1 MQITERSDR
10 GEGDPHSAK
19 PRQCVDQAA
28 TPEAMQI
35 LAVGVV
41 MKRIVGSEG
50 KFTQHDGREQTGKG
64 RPFAN

>member
-1 MQITERSDR
+1 MQITEGSDR

-41 MKRIVGSEG
+41 MKRIVGSEE
-50 KFTQHDGREQTGKG
+50 KVY
-64 RPFAN
+64 AA